1 MGSFNFKSVGQTREK
16 TIAET
21 VTKTVTPYGIKTPLR
36 LGNEQILET
45 NNTLAEQVADNLRN
59 LLLTNW
65 GERLG
70 LYRFGAN
77 LRPLTTELV
86 SLDDFD
92 SQAID
97 RIRAAVGSWM
107 PYVQL
112 ENFVSSVD
120 RTINKNTA
128 VIKLLITYSVPALS
142 ITSAAVEISLYA
154 L

>member
-1 MGSFNFKSVGQTREK
+1 MGNFNFRSSGQTREK

-45 NNTLAEQVADNLRN
+45 NNTLAEQVSDNLRN

-70 LYRFGAN
+70 LYKFGAN

-97 RIRAAVGSWM
+97 RIRAAVGVWM

-142 ITSAAVEISLYA
+142 ITSAAVEVSLYA

>member
-1 MGSFNFKSVGQTREK
+1 MGSFNFKSVGQTKEK
-16 TIAET
+16 SLIET
-21 VTKTVTPYGIKTPLR
+21 VVKTVTPYGIKTPLR
-36 LGNEQILET
+36 IGNEQILET
-45 NNTLAEQVADNLRN
+45 NNTLAEQVSDNLRN

-70 LYRFGAN
+70 LYKFGAN

-97 RIRAAVGSWM
+97 RIRLAVGTWM

-112 ENFVSSVD
+112 ENFVSSID
-120 RTINKNTA
+120 RTTNKNTA
-128 VIKLLITYSVPALS
+128 VIKLLVSFSVPALS
-142 ITSAAVEISLYA
+142 IVGAAIEVSLYA